1 VFHEGERAVQ
11 RWAGVEAEAARL
23 EGMLAPAD
31 LRGGLAQFLAGR
43 TYAALAARDAD
54 ERLWVTALTGVPGFL
69 EPTDPTTLTV
79 HAVPALGD
87 ALHGL
92 LAGQQVGLIV
102 LEYVARRR
110 ARLNGRLVA
119 AGAQELV
126 VEVTEAFGNCPRYIP
141 PRPLPLAEPGPT
153 TELDDDLVAA
163 VDTFV
168 LGTSHPERGAD
179 ASHRGGPPGFLRRE
193 AERTLVWD
201 DLPGNQMFTSLGN
214 LAVDPAAAL
223 LLVHPETGRR
233 QQLSGTA
240 RVRWDVAGSATGRQV
255 AFEVERVV
263 G

>member
-1 VFHEGERAVQ
+1 MFHEGELTVQ
-11 RWAGVEAEAARL
+11 RRAGVEADAARL

-43 TYAALAARDAD
+43 TYAALAARDGD
-54 ERLWVTALTGVPGFL
+54 DRLWVAPVSGPPGFL
-69 EPTDPTTLTV
+69 EPTGATTLAV
-79 HAVPALGD
+79 HAAPAPGD

-92 LAGQQVGLIV
+92 PADQPVGLIV

-110 ARLNGRLVA
+110 ARVNGRLVA
-119 AGAQELV
+119 AGPDGLL
-126 VEVTEAFGNCPRYIP
+126 VEVAEAFGNCPRHIP
-141 PRPLPLAEPGPT
+141 PRPLALAAPADGSV
-153 TELDDDLVAA
+153 LDDDLVAA

-193 AERTLVWD
+193 SAHVLVWD

-223 LLVHPETGRR
+223 LLVHPGTGRR

-240 RVRWDVAGSATGRQV
+240 SVRWDVPGSATGRQV